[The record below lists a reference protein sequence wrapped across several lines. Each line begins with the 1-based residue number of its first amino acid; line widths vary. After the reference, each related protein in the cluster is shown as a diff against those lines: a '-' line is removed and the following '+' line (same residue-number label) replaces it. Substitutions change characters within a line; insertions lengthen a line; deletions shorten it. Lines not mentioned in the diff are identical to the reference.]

1 MPWSIQGKDQCEYIM
16 DSWGIMSF
24 ERMTICD
31 VKVEMQVI
39 KSGEKTESTSMQI
52 KDYKKMV
59 LPTDNDNILTEDAL
73 VYPGQRSM

>member
-1 MPWSIQGKDQCEYIM
+1 MPWSIQDKDQCEYIM

-39 KSGEKTESTSMQI
+39 KSE
-52 KDYKKMV
+52 
-59 LPTDNDNILTEDAL
+59 
-73 VYPGQRSM
+73 